1 MGKQQILNIVRLK
14 QALQL
19 LTSRLDLEKFSGSLL
34 LTSVVKHEIDE
45 TQLFFIDSNC
55 SHLLFQL
62 VDQVVILVAKCK
74 KEQEA

>member
-14 QALQL
+14 QALQF
-19 LTSRLDLEKFSGSLL
+19 LTGRLDLEKFSGPLL
-34 LTSVVKHEIDE
+34 LASVVEHEIDK
-45 TQLFFIDSNC
+45 TKLFFIDSNG

-74 KEQEA
+74 